1 MKENILFVKSLF
13 KTVYIYVG
21 SRIFKKNVNNY
32 VTVANRKVLD
42 KEQTNDFIYN
52 SLISGKPFMAG
63 RYGGSE
69 NDALATYYINQ
80 KTGLPISNL
89 KFGYVCTHSG
99 FFPQDKSLLPKFAE
113 VMKTSAKYAD
123 LLGAWNWFM
132 EDYIIGTFAK
142 NAKITTLGHL
152 EPWFSDKPW
161 SAALKGKKVLVVH
174 PFQDSIEQ
182 QYKKRALL
190 FPGTEIL
197 PEFELI
203 TYKAVQ
209 SLIGNEPEGFKTW
222 FEALDFMTEE
232 IRKIDFDVAI
242 IGCGAYGFPLAA
254 RVKEMNKQA
263 IHLAGATQLLFG
275 IKGSRWEQG
284 NYKPIFEKIFNEH
297 WIRPLETEKPK
308 KAEAIE
314 GACYW

>member
-1 MKENILFVKSLF
+1 MKFINSLLKSIYIYCGHRF
-13 KTVYIYVG
+13 FKKSFNKYKTV
-21 SRIFKKNVNNY
+21 
-32 VTVANRKVLD
+32 AEEKVLD
-42 KEQTNDFIYN
+42 IKSANTFIYEN
-52 SLISGKPFMAG
+52 LLSGKPFMAA
-63 RYGGSE
+63 RYGGCE
-69 NDALATYYINQ
+69 NDILASFYINQ
-80 KTGLPISNL
+80 KLKLPVSKL
-89 KFGYVCTHSG
+89 KFDYLCRNAG
-99 FFPQDKSLLPKFAE
+99 FFPNDIDLLPQYVQ
-113 VMKTSAKYAD
+113 VMEQSAKFVD
-123 LLGAWNWFM
+123 ILGAWNWFM

-142 NAKITTLGHL
+142 NSKITTLGNL
-152 EPWFSDKPW
+152 EPWFSDAPW
-161 SAALKGKKVLVVH
+161 STALKGKKVLVVH

-182 QYKKRALL
+182 QYKNRALL

-209 SLIGNEPEGFKTW
+209 SIAGNYPEGFKTW

-232 IRKIDFDVAI
+232 IEKIDFDVAI

>member
-1 MKENILFVKSLF
+1 MKENILFVKSLL
-13 KTVYIYVG
+13 KSIYIYSG
-21 SRIFKKNVNNY
+21 HRFLKKSFNKYN
-32 VTVANRKVLD
+32 TVADKKVLD
-42 KEQTNDFIYN
+42 SIEAND
-52 SLISGKPFMAG
+52 LIFNGILSGKPFMAA
-63 RYGGSE
+63 RYGGCE
-69 NDALATYYINQ
+69 NDILASYYIHD
-80 KTGLPISNL
+80 KLGVPISKL
-89 KFGYVCTHSG
+89 KFNYLCSNAG
-99 FFPQDKSLLPKFAE
+99 FFSNDMSLLPKFVKEMEHAAQQ
-113 VMKTSAKYAD
+113 SD

-174 PFQDSIEQ
+174 PFQDTIEF
-182 QYKKRALL
+182 QYRKRELL
-190 FPGTEIL
+190 FPDTDIL

-209 SLIGNEPEGFKTW
+209 SIAGNQPEGFKTW

-232 IRKIDFDVAI
+232 IKKIDFDVAI

-254 RVKEMNKQA
+254 QVKEMNKQA

>member
-1 MKENILFVKSLF
+1 MNLIFIKSLVKSIYS
-13 KTVYIYVG
+13 YIM
-21 SRIFKKNVNNY
+21 SRFFKKQLKQHKKVAGKVVLNNI
-32 VTVANRKVLD
+32 
-42 KEQTNDFIYN
+42 QTNKFIYD
-52 SLISGKPFMAG
+52 SILSGKPFMAG

-80 KTGLPISNL
+80 KTGLPISKL

-99 FFPQDKSLLPKFAE
+99 FFPRDISLLPKFAE
-113 VMKTSAKYAD
+113 VMKDSAKQAD

-132 EDYIIGTFAK
+132 EDYIIGAFAR
-142 NAKITTLGHL
+142 NARITTLGNL
-152 EPWFSDKPW
+152 EPWFSKKPW

-174 PFQDSIEQ
+174 PFQNSIEA
-182 QYKKRALL
+182 QYKKRKFL
-190 FPGTEIL
+190 FPESEIL

-203 TYKAVQ
+203 TYKAIQ
-209 SLIGNEPEGFKTW
+209 SLAGNQPEGFNTW
-222 FEALDFMTEE
+222 FEALDFMSNE
-232 IRKIDFDVAI
+232 ISKIDFDIAI

-254 RVKEMNKQA
+254 RVKQLGKQA

>member
-1 MKENILFVKSLF
+1 MTLSFVKSLF
-13 KTVYIYVG
+13 KTVLLY
-21 SRIFKKNVNNY
+21 SSNRFLKKNSNSYNF
-32 VTVANRKVLD
+32 VAGKKVLQD
-42 KEQTNDFIYN
+42 AEVNVLIYKEIQ
-52 SLISGKPFMAG
+52 SGKPFMAG
-63 RYGGSE
+63 RYGGCE
-69 NDALATYYINQ
+69 NDILASYYINQ
-80 KTGLPISNL
+80 NVGAPISKL
-89 KFGYVCTHSG
+89 KFNYLCTNAG
-99 FFPQDKSLLPKFAE
+99 FFPKKIELLPEYVKAME
-113 VMKTSAKYAD
+113 DAAKQAD
-123 LLGAWNWFM
+123 ILGAWNWFM

-174 PFQDSIEQ
+174 PFQDSIEEQ
-182 QYKKRALL
+182 FQKRALL
-190 FPGTEIL
+190 FPNTDIL

-203 TYKAVQ
+203 TYKAIQ
-209 SLIGNEPEGFKTW
+209 SIGGNQPEGFGTW

-232 IRKIDFDVAI
+232 ISKIDFDIAI

-254 RVKEMNKQA
+254 RVKQMNKQA

>member
-1 MKENILFVKSLF
+1 MNFLNSLLKSIYIYSGHRFLKKSLQ
-13 KTVYIYVG
+13 KYDY
-21 SRIFKKNVNNY
+21 
-32 VTVANRKVLD
+32 VANKKVM
-42 KEQTNDFIYN
+42 EMEEANAFIYDN
-52 SLISGKPFMAG
+52 IIADKPFMAG
-63 RYGGSE
+63 RYGGCE
-69 NDALATYYINQ
+69 NDILASYYINQ
-80 KTGLPISNL
+80 NL
-89 KFGYVCTHSG
+89 KLPVSKLKFDYLCRNAG
-99 FFPQDKSLLPKFAE
+99 FFPNDINLLAQYVR
-113 VMKTSAKYAD
+113 VMEKSAKAVD
-123 LLGAWNWFM
+123 VLGAWNWFM

-142 NAKITTLGHL
+142 DAKITTLGDL

-161 SAALKGKKVLVVH
+161 SAALKGKRVLVVH

-182 QYKKRALL
+182 QYKNRALL
-190 FPGTEIL
+190 FPNTDVL

-209 SLIGNEPEGFKTW
+209 SIAGNQPEDFATW

-232 IRKIDFDVAI
+232 IKKIDFDVAI

-254 RVKEMNKQA
+254 RVKQMNKQA

>member
-1 MKENILFVKSLF
+1 MTLSFIKSLF
-13 KTVYIYVG
+13 KTVLLY
-21 SRIFKKNVNNY
+21 SSNRFFKKNINTY
-32 VTVANRKVLD
+32 KSVAGKKVLQAD
-42 KEQTNDFIYN
+42 DVNILIYN
-52 SLISGKPFMAG
+52 KIKSGRPFMVG
-63 RYGGSE
+63 RYGGCE
-69 NDALATYYINQ
+69 NDVLASYYINQ
-80 KTGLPISNL
+80 NVGVPVSEL
-89 KFGYVCTHSG
+89 KFNYLCTNAG
-99 FFPQDKSLLPKFAE
+99 FFPKKIELLSDYVK
-113 VMKTSAKYAD
+113 VMQQAANNAD

-132 EDYIIGTFAK
+132 EDYIIGTFAE
-142 NAKITTLGHL
+142 NAQITTLGHL

-174 PFQDSIEQ
+174 PFQDSIES
-182 QYKKRALL
+182 QYKNRALL
-190 FPGTEIL
+190 FPNTNIL

-203 TYKAVQ
+203 TYKAIQ
-209 SLIGNEPEGFKTW
+209 SIGGNQPEGFETW
-222 FEALDFMTEE
+222 FEALDFMTAE
-232 IRKIDFDVAI
+232 IKEIEFDVAI

-254 RVKEMNKQA
+254 RVKQMNKQA

>member
-1 MKENILFVKSLF
+1 MIFTKSLI
-13 KTVYIYVG
+13 KSIRLYI
-21 SRIFKKNVNNY
+21 SNRFLKKNKSQY
-32 VTVANRKVLD
+32 KIVAGKKVLNL
-42 KEQTNDFIYN
+42 KQTNTLIYDH
-52 SLISGKPFMAG
+52 LVSGQPFMAG
-63 RYGGSE
+63 RYGGCE
-69 NDALATYYINQ
+69 NDILACHYINREV
-80 KTGLPISNL
+80 GLPISKL
-89 KFGYVCTHSG
+89 KFNYLCSNAG
-99 FFPQDKSLLPKFAE
+99 FFPNDINLLNQYVQ
-113 VMKTSAKYAD
+113 VMENAASQAD

-132 EDYIIGTFAK
+132 EDYIIQTFAP
-142 NAKITTLGHL
+142 NAKITTLGNL

-174 PFQDSIEQ
+174 PFQESIEE
-182 QYKKRALL
+182 QYKKGALL
-190 FPGTEIL
+190 FPNTDIL

-203 TYKAVQ
+203 TYKAIQ
-209 SLIGNEPEGFKTW
+209 SIGGNQPDGFETW
-222 FEALDFMTEE
+222 FEALDFMTAE
-232 IRKIDFDVAI
+232 IREIDFDVAI

>member
-1 MKENILFVKSLF
+1 MNITFIKSLY
-13 KTVYIYVG
+13 KTVVLYG
-21 SRIFKKNVNNY
+21 SNRFLKKKMKLSDRVAGKEILEKDAVNS
-32 VTVANRKVLD
+32 
-42 KEQTNDFIYN
+42 FIYDEI
-52 SLISGKPFMAG
+52 ISKKPLMIG
-63 RYGGSE
+63 RYGGCE
-69 NDALATYYINQ
+69 NDILASYYINQ
-80 KTGLPISNL
+80 NTGFPISDL
-89 KFGYVCTHSG
+89 KFNYLCSNAGFYPKDANLIKDYV
-99 FFPQDKSLLPKFAE
+99 A
-113 VMKTSAKYAD
+113 VMEDSAKEVD
-123 LLGAWNWFM
+123 LLGAWNWFL

-142 NAKITTLGHL
+142 NAQITSLGNL

-174 PFQDSIEQ
+174 PFQDSIEM
-182 QYKKRALL
+182 QYKKRELL
-190 FPGTEIL
+190 FPGTDIL
-197 PEFELI
+197 PEFDLI
-203 TYKAVQ
+203 TYKAIQ
-209 SLIGNEPEGFKTW
+209 SIGGDQPDGFSTW
-222 FEALDFMTEE
+222 FEALDHMTAE
-232 IRKIDFDVAI
+232 IKKIDFDIAI

-254 RVKEMNKQA
+254 RVKQMNKQA